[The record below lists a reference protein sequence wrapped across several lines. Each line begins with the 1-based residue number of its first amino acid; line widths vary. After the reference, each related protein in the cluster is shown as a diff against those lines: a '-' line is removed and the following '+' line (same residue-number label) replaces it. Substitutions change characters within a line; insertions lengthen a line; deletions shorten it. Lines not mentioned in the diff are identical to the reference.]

1 MCYQEIW
8 EREVISLSLILSG
21 FWYLLSSTR
30 CGNNTLAWLNLLTKS
45 FIKKIH
51 DKNSMS
57 NIIIGNFYTHF
68 RKGEIQPFNRLWPLR
83 SAKYCLRQ
91 HCCSSEPYVQ
101 PFFKFTDESSGR
113 GTPQRCPHQCLW
125 VPRAGFRAS
134 WRGKAVLLGNGPS
147 TVTVM
152 IYSCGWI
159 SPVSSSLWTQ
169 LYSCL
174 PPPCFDKDFMILIVW
189 YEKVVNFIFA
199 PGGYSGCLIALVPWE
214 IANNDFLFP
223 FCPLP

>member
-57 NIIIGNFYTHF
+57 NIIIGNFCTHF

-83 SAKYCLRQ
+83 STKYCLRQ
-91 HCCSSEPYVQ
+91 HYCSSEPYVQ
-101 PFFKFTDESSGR
+101 PFFKFMDESSGR
-113 GTPQRCPHQCLW
+113 GHPKGALISVSGCPEQGLGPAEEGRLCCLEMGPVLSLSWFIAVDGSLQCP
-125 VPRAGFRAS
+125 VPCE
-134 WRGKAVLLGNGPS
+134 PS
-147 TVTVM
+147 C
-152 IYSCGWI
+152 I
-159 SPVSSSLWTQ
+159 PVF
-169 LYSCL
+169 
-174 PPPCFDKDFMILIVW
+174 PPPMLWQRFYDFNCVVW
-189 YEKVVNFIFA
+189 K
-199 PGGYSGCLIALVPWE
+199 SS
-214 IANNDFLFP
+214 
-223 FCPLP
+223 